1 MEVMRAMRLYPKSTE
16 FVYLGRLDADPNEY
30 DPYALGIRPYE
41 SLDPRDYYTMSASGV
56 THFVAG
62 VDMDFCTLERW
73 EREHAL
79 FTKCKQLAVF
89 KDFRK
94 WKGFRSWKRVVKRAK
109 MRRAADVLRKNLFQL
124 DGLLSRAMIEVRGEC
139 FALSEQRLGSFL
151 TPGEPKTLD
160 VFKRCL
166 LYTSPSPRDGLLSRM
181 PSSA

>member
-1 MEVMRAMRLYPKSTE
+1 MA
-16 FVYLGRLDADPNEY
+16 
-30 DPYALGIRPYE
+30 E

-94 WKGFRSWKRVVKRAK
+94 WKGFSSWKRVVKRAK
-109 MRRAADVLRKNLFQL
+109 MRARLTFCARICSSST
-124 DGLLSRAMIEVRGEC
+124 GCSRGR
-139 FALSEQRLGSFL
+139 
-151 TPGEPKTLD
+151 
-160 VFKRCL
+160 
-166 LYTSPSPRDGLLSRM
+166 
-181 PSSA
+181 